1 MKKFLP
7 RLLVVIFSTSI
18 LVFGQSDPV
27 KPDAKPDVTTDVKND
42 VKTNAKPDVK
52 ADSKPDERTAQAIF
66 EEANGYLGKRYQEF
80 NKQNLAYDP
89 KVEAQV
95 KKEQHDLAL
104 KNAAILESR
113 GLKGDDPYYQGL
125 LYHIAG
131 NGDAALA
138 VMQRFIADHPDGEK
152 AQSARNVVV
161 LYSVRKEKV
170 GDAVAAVEAYAQH
183 QPQNSEDRYRMEF
196 VIADAFLRARDFKQ
210 TAIHAEQ
217 MLVEAKTFATKH
229 KSEVSKRDDML
240 MKSSL
245 VLADAYASSDR
256 KELAIRV
263 LEDLRR
269 MSMSLPSGN
278 IYKVATLRLAS
289 MSPTTSLQKLSD
301 EMASAPFEA
310 PPELAVSQWIDQS
323 PVKIS
328 DLKGQV
334 VLLDFWAPWCGPC
347 RFTFPRLS
355 QWHQA
360 YKDKGLVILG
370 VTKLVYLRDFKKR
383 NRLPYGFLV
392 ADSDKNNFNYGVF
405 SIPMSFLI
413 DRRGVVRFISA
424 GANPDEITLLG
435 KMIKKLVDEPAEAR
449 TETGQNR

>member
-1 MKKFLP
+1 MK
-7 RLLVVIFSTSI
+7 RLLLLTVALFSTSL

-27 KPDAKPDVTTDVKND
+27 KPEARPEVTTEVKAAVKTDVKAAS
-42 VKTNAKPDVK
+42 KT
-52 ADSKPDERTAQAIF
+52 DERTAQAIF
-66 EEANGYLGKRYQEF
+66 EEANGYLGRRYQEF

-95 KKEQHDLAL
+95 KKEQRDLAL
-104 KNAAILESR
+104 KNAAILETR
-113 GLKGDDPYYQGL
+113 GLKGDDLYYQGL
-125 LYHIAG
+125 LYHIATSA
-131 NGDAALA
+131 DEALSS
-138 VMQRFIADHPDGEK
+138 MQRYIAEHQDGEK

-161 LYSVRKEKV
+161 LYSVRKDKV
-170 GDAVAAVEAYAQH
+170 VDAVAAVEAYAKH

-196 VIADAFLRARDFKQ
+196 VIADAFLRAKDYKQ

-240 MKSSL
+240 MKSAV
-245 VLADAYASSDR
+245 VLADAYANSNR
-256 KELAIRV
+256 KEQAVRV

-269 MSMSLPSGN
+269 ISMSLPSGN

-289 MSPTTSLQKLSD
+289 LSPSINLQKISD

-310 PPELAVSQWIDQS
+310 PPELAVTQWIDQS

-347 RFTFPRLS
+347 RFTFPKLTL
-355 QWHQA
+355 WHQA

-370 VTKLVYLRDFKKR
+370 VTKYFGHDDEGALTKAEEIVYLRDFKKR

-392 ADSDKNNFNYGVF
+392 
-405 SIPMSFLI
+405 
-413 DRRGVVRFISA
+413 
-424 GANPDEITLLG
+424 
-435 KMIKKLVDEPAEAR
+435 
-449 TETGQNR
+449 

>member
-1 MKKFLP
+1 MK
-7 RLLVVIFSTSI
+7 RLLLLTVALFSTSL

-27 KPDAKPDVTTDVKND
+27 KPEARPEVTTEVKTAVKTDVKAAS
-42 VKTNAKPDVK
+42 KT
-52 ADSKPDERTAQAIF
+52 DERTAQAIF
-66 EEANGYLGKRYQEF
+66 EEANGYLGRRYQEF

-95 KKEQHDLAL
+95 KKEQRDLAL
-104 KNAAILESR
+104 KNAAILETR
-113 GLKGDDPYYQGL
+113 GLKGDDLYYQGL
-125 LYHIAG
+125 LYHIATSA
-131 NGDAALA
+131 DEALSS
-138 VMQRFIADHPDGEK
+138 MQRYIAEHQDGEK

-161 LYSVRKEKV
+161 LYSVRKDKV
-170 GDAVAAVEAYAQH
+170 ADAVAAVEAYAKH

-196 VIADAFLRARDFKQ
+196 VIADAFLRAKDYKQ

-240 MKSSL
+240 MKSAV
-245 VLADAYASSDR
+245 VLADAYANSNR
-256 KELAIRV
+256 KEQAVRV

-269 MSMSLPSGN
+269 ISMSLPSGN

-289 MSPTTSLQKLSD
+289 LSPSINLQKISD

-310 PPELAVSQWIDQS
+310 PPELAVTQWIDQS

-347 RFTFPRLS
+347 RFTFPKLTL
-355 QWHQA
+355 WHQA

-370 VTKLVYLRDFKKR
+370 VTKYFGHDDEGALTKAEEIVYLRDFKKR

-392 ADSDKNNFNYGVF
+392 
-405 SIPMSFLI
+405 
-413 DRRGVVRFISA
+413 
-424 GANPDEITLLG
+424 
-435 KMIKKLVDEPAEAR
+435 
-449 TETGQNR
+449 